1 MKVESSDARKMAAL
15 AMSSTMPA
23 RGTGWFLAVLAFIA
37 SASESALSGGRPS
50 ALAKMPVAM
59 PPGEI
64 EFTRT
69 FFSPSCMATHTVRWF
84 TAALA
89 AP

>member
-1 MKVESSDARKMAAL
+1 
-15 AMSSTMPA
+15 MSSTLPA
-23 RGTGWFLAVLAFIA
+23 RGIGCILAMMPFML
-37 SASESALSGGRPS
+37 SAKASALSGARPS

-64 EFTRT
+64 ELQRT
-69 FFSPSCMATHTVRWF
+69 PFSPSCMAAQTVRWF
-84 TAALA
+84 TAAFA